1 MLLITAPGQGAQ
13 APGFLSAWLELPGFA
28 DRLGA
33 WSDLAGCDLIRKAR
47 EDATLDRTARKFSSF
62 QSEPFFACDCQKL
75 FRQLRRFTRG
85 AGVDAEP
92 AAALRVEAIETA
104 QAVQEANLAGAQA
117 TQAAAQ
123 AGMSATGAA
132 MQAGN
137 MAAMV
142 IGSVALVTG
151 LFLGITIAHAKR

>member
-1 MLLITAPGQGAQ
+1 VEIHNGDHLPIGGAKVPVDNDELL
-13 APGFLSAWLELPGFA
+13 
-28 DRLGA
+28 
-33 WSDLAGCDLIRKAR
+33 K
-47 EDATLDRTARKFSSF
+47 
-62 QSEPFFACDCQKL
+62 
-75 FRQLRRFTRG
+75 
-85 AGVDAEP
+85 
-92 AAALRVEAIETA
+92 RVEAIETA